1 MFVSKLLNKLFFNTN
16 NDCCFTTLLNLNQF
30 MLTKDNYKKILDV
43 EPIKPDGG
51 FSEPRSG
58 IEKPR
63 SSIDVTDRRS
73 VKSTDDE
80 LNNSIESS
88 EGFEE
93 FPVASFACRGK
104 PRSVPRISEAD
115 SETDTPDENSSLLY
129 IVEKSD
135 DDELLKRK
143 NEFQNEQR
151 CITPVPFTLP
161 ETITPE
167 NLFRPIETVPTPA
180 NIMEIVETPFSGGY
194 SPKQHD
200 TLFWCIFII
209 ANGYGEY
216 INIDRNYG
224 VKELEIK
231 KQIGEFNANK
241 GYLKSTPNYK
251 ITNGLRG
258 EIHSELFTSQKD
270 TSFPCLLILCCYY
283 KINVILLHP
292 NGKLMLEFISNTDA
306 ETSYYILKK
315 SMHGKYSVNTD
326 KKTWK
331 DVQEMKTKLV
341 CIGNYMKPIKAAG
354 NYKIEDLEVFAEKLG
369 VLDTTKK
376 YKKVEL
382 YQLVQEHMN
391 WFP

>member
-88 EGFEE
+88 EGF
-93 FPVASFACRGK
+93 
-104 PRSVPRISEAD
+104 
-115 SETDTPDENSSLLY
+115 TPDENSSLLY

-161 ETITPE
+161 DQTHPVTK
-167 NLFRPIETVPTPA
+167 
-180 NIMEIVETPFSGGY
+180 
-194 SPKQHD
+194 SP
-200 TLFWCIFII
+200 
-209 ANGYGEY
+209 
-216 INIDRNYG
+216 
-224 VKELEIK
+224 
-231 KQIGEFNANK
+231 
-241 GYLKSTPNYK
+241 
-251 ITNGLRG
+251 
-258 EIHSELFTSQKD
+258 SELVVGIQRIPDQRCS
-270 TSFPCLLILCCYY
+270 L
-283 KINVILLHP
+283 
-292 NGKLMLEFISNTDA
+292 
-306 ETSYYILKK
+306 
-315 SMHGKYSVNTD
+315 
-326 KKTWK
+326 
-331 DVQEMKTKLV
+331 
-341 CIGNYMKPIKAAG
+341 
-354 NYKIEDLEVFAEKLG
+354 
-369 VLDTTKK
+369 
-376 YKKVEL
+376 
-382 YQLVQEHMN
+382 
-391 WFP
+391 